1 MIFILAAVGMFATLI
16 VVGLLFNPLGK
27 SNSSS
32 SSIAS
37 SANSSSSNTSNAAA
51 IKARVGEQ
59 VDIQYSSGVAN
70 MIQRLPRNNNV
81 TIVMSSELQNT
92 NFAGFKSEIRYE
104 DELIKYVQK
113 GKMQTITGNNF
124 KTIEYKFLPDAGNQ
138 TLYTFKNVQFISNPN
153 SNGDSRVI
161 VSLVPLST
169 AKVGERYTV
178 KMELET
184 GGLISYGI
192 GEKTIEI
199 VP

>member
-1 MIFILAAVGMFATLI
+1 MIFILAAAGTFATLI

-27 SNSSS
+27 SNSSIASSTNVSSNS
-32 SSIAS
+32 SSI
-37 SANSSSSNTSNAAA
+37 AA
-51 IKARVGEQ
+51 IKARVGKQ

-70 MIQRLPRNNNV
+70 MIQRLPSNNNV

-92 NFAGFKSEIRYE
+92 NFAGLRGEVRYS

-113 GKMQTITGNNF
+113 GKVQTIMGDNF
-124 KTIEYKFLPDAGNQ
+124 KTIEYKFLPDTGNQ

-153 SNGDSRVI
+153 SIGDGKVI

-169 AKVGERYTV
+169 AKVGEHYTV
-178 KMELET
+178 KLELET
-184 GGLISYGI
+184 GGLINYGI

>member
-1 MIFILAAVGMFATLI
+1 MIFILAAAGMFATLI
-16 VVGLLFNPLGK
+16 VVGLLFNPIGK
-27 SNSSS
+27 SDS

-37 SANSSSSNTSNAAA
+37 SANSSSNGSNAAT

-92 NFAGFKSEIRYE
+92 NFAGFKGEIRYE

-113 GKMQTITGNNF
+113 AKMQTITGNNF

-184 GGLISYGI
+184 GELISYGI